1 MNEELKKLLISIKGK
16 EKEVSIDR
24 EKEIFKGVDSNKNI
38 CQDELSWRILK
49 IQSEFVKGHDFLRRY
64 RKAVTIFGS
73 ARNGFAPEIYEEA
86 TKLAYLLASD
96 GFAIFTGG
104 GPGIM
109 EAANKGAYKAKG
121 ESVGININ
129 LPKDYKVTERKN
141 EYVTES
147 ESFDYFFTRKVILSF
162 ASQVYIAFPG
172 GFGTMDELFQML
184 TLVQTGKTSPT
195 PIILVNKEFWTPLV
209 DWIKT
214 YLYKK
219 NASISKED
227 LDLFHLFDT
236 ADEVYEFIK
245 KSIR

>member
-1 MNEELKKLLISIKGK
+1 MKKLLISIKGK

-24 EKEIFKGVDSNKNI
+24 EKEIFKGIDNNKNI

-64 RKAVTIFGS
+64 KKAVTIFGS
-73 ARNGFAPEIYEEA
+73 ARNGFAPEVYEEA
-86 TKLAYLLASD
+86 TKLAYLLAKD

-104 GPGIM
+104 GSGIM
-109 EAANKGAYKAKG
+109 EAANKGAFEANG

-129 LPKDYKVTERKN
+129 LPKNYKVTERKN

-214 YLYKK
+214 YFYEK
-219 NASISKED
+219 NGSISEKD

-245 KSIR
+245 KSIH

>member
-1 MNEELKKLLISIKGK
+1 MNEEVKKLLISIKGK
-16 EKEVSIDR
+16 ENEVSIDR
-24 EKEIFKGVDSNKNI
+24 EREIFKGIDRKNV

-64 RKAVTIFGS
+64 NKAVTIFGS
-73 ARNGFAPEIYEEA
+73 ARNGFAPEVYEEA

-96 GFAIFTGG
+96 GFAVFTGG

-109 EAANKGAYKAKG
+109 EAANKGAYEAKG
-121 ESVGININ
+121 RSIGININ
-129 LPKDYKVTERKN
+129 LPKNYKTAERKN
-141 EYVTES
+141 EYITES

-195 PIILVNKEFWTPLV
+195 PIILVNKEFWSPLV

-214 YLYKK
+214 SFYEK
-219 NASISKED
+219 NGSISEKD

-236 ADEVYEFIK
+236 AQEVHEFIK
-245 KSIR
+245 ESIR